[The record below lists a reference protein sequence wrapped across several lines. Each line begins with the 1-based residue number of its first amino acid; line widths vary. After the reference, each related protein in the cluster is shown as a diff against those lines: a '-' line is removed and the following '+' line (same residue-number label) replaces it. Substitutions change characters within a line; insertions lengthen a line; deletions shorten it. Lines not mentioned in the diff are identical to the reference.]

1 MLPRPISLAR
11 PRLAIAIVALAAALW
26 SVPALAQISEINC
39 TDIRGVAV
47 LAIADSRLGDLAFA
61 TLIADQPLILYRANL
76 ERIVAPPTVL
86 FVVAH
91 ECAHEALGHVLR
103 GGAPSKEEEGAADC
117 WAIDQLHRQ
126 QLIDRDALQAIA
138 RDVARFGVADD
149 SHLPGAERAA
159 ALAACFDAPRPDL
172 APVPVAAGTFFVQPT
187 SPNVIRA
194 AGLSET
200 GGD

>member
-1 MLPRPISLAR
+1 MLPRPIPFAGNWLAVT
-11 PRLAIAIVALAAALW
+11 IVAFAASLW
-26 SVPALAQISEINC
+26 SMPVSARISEINC

-47 LAIADSRLGDLAFA
+47 LAIADTNLDDLAFA

-76 ERIVAPPTVL
+76 ESIVGPPTAL

-103 GGAPSKEEEGAADC
+103 GGAPSKEEEIAADC

-126 QLIDRDALQAIA
+126 GLIDLIGLQAIE
-138 RDVARFGVADD
+138 RDVARFGLADD
-149 SHLPGAERAA
+149 SHLPGAERAR
-159 ALAACFDAPRPDL
+159 ALAACFDLPQADL
-172 APVPVAAGTFFVQPT
+172 TPAPVAAGKLLVQPT
-187 SPNVIRA
+187 QANIVRA